1 MRQGRG
7 LLGSVLAMVV
17 LTSACRGAAVVD
29 APVTA
34 PTSAEPAQLTREQGS
49 SPHSADLRGDPDT
62 SEGRRVARSVPG
74 VGVAEGPAHS
84 NQETVLNYFEDYA
97 SELGDTWPPVRP
109 LARHVAQQHALPV
122 SRDYSDSSRDRSRDP
137 TWQLEPQVGKT
148 RGKRVRG
155 GQSYYRDS
163 ARARDSEQLLGA
175 VQESLDAAERSAATT
190 MMSRQQRNGRRYDV
204 PQIGRNISTP
214 APCPSLSPCL
224 MVRVHS

>member
-7 LLGSVLAMVV
+7 SLLGSVVAMVV

-34 PTSAEPAQLTREQGS
+34 PASAEPEQLTQHRGQET
-49 SPHSADLRGDPDT
+49 PRPRAADTAADLRGDPDT

-74 VGVAEGPAHS
+74 LGVAEGPAHN
-84 NQETVLNYFEDYA
+84 NQEVLNYFEEYT
-97 SELGDTWPPVRP
+97 SELEDTWPPVRP

-122 SRDYSDSSRDRSRDP
+122 SRDYSDSSRDTRARDP
-137 TWQLEPQVGKT
+137 TWQLEPQVGKA

-214 APCPSLSPCL
+214 ASC
-224 MVRVHS
+224 

>member
-17 LTSACRGAAVVD
+17 LSSACRGAAVVD

-34 PTSAEPAQLTREQGS
+34 PASAEPAQLTRDQT
-49 SPHSADLRGDPDT
+49 DLRGDPDT

-137 TWQLEPQVGKT
+137 TWQLEPQVGKA

-163 ARARDSEQLLGA
+163 ARTRDSEQLLGA

-214 APCPSLSPCL
+214 ASC
-224 MVRVHS
+224 